1 MLRNTPR
8 SPIFISNALLCGKCR
23 HNRGSTVR
31 AVSNGWVSTA
41 DRIAVSVIKFDRA
54 ARASHSPGPHRLD
67 RNRANLERFMPSG
80 LRILYHG
87 GLSIR

>member
-41 DRIAVSVIKFDRA
+41 DRIAVSVIKFD
-54 ARASHSPGPHRLD
+54 GQ
-67 RNRANLERFMPSG
+67 LELHIVQ
-80 LRILYHG
+80 LRTD
-87 GLSIR
+87 